1 MKAKKYSRIGKRNAW
16 RCSCGAETWALQQD
30 ERNHLVGPHPR
41 PDGRTCEKSS
51 TVQQESP

>member
-1 MKAKKYSRIGKRNAW
+1 VKKNSRIGKRNAW